1 MIPAVDGASR
11 LISADPRDVA
21 GTRRL
26 VEGCNGITFEN
37 EWVNIDAL
45 IPLEQQGVRFRP
57 CPGGPFPLVDK
68 LLQRQLLTDLAI
80 ACPPWIPL
88 SRISPS
94 QPALPTGWSFPV
106 MAKAARGG
114 YDGKGTLII
123 KSVDEL
129 AQLLRRVTAS
139 EWLLEAWVHYERE
152 LALVVSRD
160 GQGRVRSF
168 PSSRPINP
176 VRFATGFWPQQ
187 RLSNPS
193 KRSPTTWRPHCSRS

>member
-1 MIPAVDGASR
+1 MTSSAAMIGVVGGGQLARMLVQAAAKRQIDVSVQTGAADDPAVDGASR

-57 CPGGPFPLVDK
+57 ALAALSPLVDK
-68 LLQRQLLTDLAI
+68 LLQRQLLTDLSI

-139 EWLLEAWVHYERE
+139 EWLLSE
-152 LALVVSRD
+152 
-160 GQGRVRSF
+160 
-168 PSSRPINP
+168 
-176 VRFATGFWPQQ
+176 
-187 RLSNPS
+187 
-193 KRSPTTWRPHCSRS
+193 